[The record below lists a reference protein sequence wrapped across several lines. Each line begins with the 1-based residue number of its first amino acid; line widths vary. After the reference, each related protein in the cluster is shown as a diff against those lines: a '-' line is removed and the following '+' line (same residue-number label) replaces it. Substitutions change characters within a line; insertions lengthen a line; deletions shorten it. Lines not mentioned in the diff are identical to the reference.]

1 MPRTKQPKEKVS
13 LLIYNHPDRE
23 EIITKLVSDVPCAD
37 IAEWLEAK
45 YTSVGEQQ
53 FTLSQKTLQ
62 TFKDEYLDFY
72 SVMKNDLGALSKP
85 NIAQEL
91 QASID
96 SNPKY
101 KQALQK
107 YAESELDLKTIVKQ
121 LVSLIEIRLEQV
133 FDTIQDDPRNFKGDR
148 TLIEYIRLLNEA
160 ISTSN
165 DVLNDS
171 PDQINIQNNINIQM
185 LDKHTDL
192 ISNLIRDI
200 LQKLDYDTSLVFI
213 DMFNEGLSKLK
224 TDDATLPI
232 EERLQ
237 EVQVLSSTIEKK
249 LSP

>member
-1 MPRTKQPKEKVS
+1 MPKSKVDVAK
-13 LLIYNHPDRE
+13 LVYGHPDRE
-23 EIITKLVSDVPCAD
+23 EIITKLVSDASCAE

-45 YTSVGEQQ
+45 YTAVAERKFS
-53 FTLSQKTLQ
+53 LSEKVIQK
-62 TFKDEYLDFY
+62 FKDDFLDFY
-72 SVMKNDLGALSKP
+72 QVMKGDLGALQKP

-101 KQALQK
+101 KMVLQK
-107 YAESELDLKTIVKQ
+107 YAETELDLKTIVKQ
-121 LVSLIEIRLEQV
+121 LVSLIEVRLEQV

-148 TLIEYIRLLNEA
+148 TLIEYIRLLNES

-165 DVLNDS
+165 DILNGS

-192 ISNLIRDI
+192 ISTLIRDI

-213 DMFNEGLSKLK
+213 DMYNEGLSGLK
-224 TDDATLPI
+224 SEDSPVAI
-232 EERLQ
+232 EDRIKD
-237 EVQVLSSTIEKK
+237 VQVLSSVIEKK
-249 LSP
+249 LTP